1 MQECRD
7 ECSLQCRRFL
17 RGRKCFCSRKGHV
30 ETSRRE
36 EEMGR
41 VKGSGK
47 GVGREKRK
55 PSFPSFLLSPSHPL
69 APTLREPL
77 GLLFLLSPIFHCH
90 EIKDGGYNNP
100 NTTKVSPTQNTPAL
114 QAKIKV
120 KSTTTRQRIQL
131 SNRIIINRILRVRL
145 TWFDCNLFFSF
156 FKPINF
162 NSLFNCVKSATSLNS
177 FKNMMIKYFTGL

>member
-1 MQECRD
+1 MNVA
-7 ECSLQCRRFL
+7 CSAGVFFGGANVFARERAMLKLPEERRKWGESKGAG
-17 RGRKCFCSRKGHV
+17 RGRG
-30 ETSRRE
+30 ERRE
-36 EEMGR
+36 
-41 VKGSGK
+41 
-47 GVGREKRK
+47 K
-55 PSFPSFLLSPSHPL
+55 PPFLLSPSHL
-69 APTLREPL
+69 PL